1 MLSPIK
7 NRRFT
12 DRILAQL
19 KEYILSRQILPG
31 ERLPSEAEFAEIFG
45 VSRGTIREAL
55 HILEHDG
62 IVRIKKGPGGGL
74 FLSEGNLVQVID
86 SIFFTMQWEKISI
99 DTLIETRKPLEDK
112 IARLA
117 ATRAEE
123 KDIQGVEQILKNMEA
138 PDLSHD
144 LFVQYDT
151 DFHVALAKAAKN
163 KVLLMFMVAVKELH
177 NRIVDY
183 SELHDHLFPAAR
195 EYHRKIL
202 EAIKDKD
209 PDKAAEMMA
218 EHLDYFETH
227 FRNHVQSTDLST
239 ERSDKV

>member
-12 DRILAQL
+12 DRILAHL

-31 ERLPSEAEFAEIFG
+31 ERLPSEVEFAEIFG

-74 FLSEGNLVQVID
+74 FLSEGNLVQVIE
-86 SIFFTMQWEKISI
+86 SIFFTMQWENISF

-117 ATRAEE
+117 AARAEE
-123 KDIQGVEQILKNMEA
+123 EDIQEIEQILKKMEA

-144 LFVQYDT
+144 LFVQLDT

-163 KVLLMFMVAVKELH
+163 KILLMFMVAVKELH
-177 NRIVDY
+177 NRVVNY

-195 EYHRKIL
+195 DYHRKIL
-202 EAIKDKD
+202 EAVKDKD

-218 EHLDYFETH
+218 EHLDYFEKH
-227 FRNHVQSTDLST
+227 FRNHVQSTDLLT

>member
-55 HILEHDG
+55 HMLEHDG

-86 SIFFTMQWEKISI
+86 SIFFTMQWEKISF

-117 ATRAEE
+117 AIRAEAEDIEEIERILE
-123 KDIQGVEQILKNMEA
+123 KMEA

-163 KVLLMFMVAVKELH
+163 KILLMFMVAVKEVH
-177 NRIVDY
+177 NRVVNY

-202 EAIKDKD
+202 EAVKDKD
-209 PDKAAEMMA
+209 PDRAAEMMA
-218 EHLDYFETH
+218 EHLEYFEEH
-227 FRNHVQSTDLST
+227 FRNHVQSKDFVN

>member
-1 MLSPIK
+1 MLVPIK

-12 DRILAQL
+12 DRIIAQL
-19 KEYILSRQILPG
+19 KEYVLSQSFAPG
-31 ERLPSEAEFAEIFG
+31 ERLPSETQFAEIFG

-74 FLSEGNLVQVID
+74 FLSEGNLGQVIE
-86 SIFFTMQWEKISI
+86 SMFFTMRREQISFES
-99 DTLIETRKPLEDK
+99 LMEARKTLEDR

-117 ATRAEE
+117 AIRADAEDIEE
-123 KDIQGVEQILKNMEA
+123 IDKILKEMET
-138 PDLSHD
+138 PSLSHD
-144 LFVQYDT
+144 LFVKHDT
-151 DFHVALAKAAKN
+151 EFHVGLAKAAKN
-163 KVLLMFMVAVKELH
+163 RILLMFMVAVKELH
-177 NRIVDY
+177 NRVVNY
-183 SELHDHLFPAAR
+183 SELHDHLFPAAW

-202 EAIKDKD
+202 EAVKDKD

-218 EHLDYFETH
+218 EHLDYFEKH
-227 FRNHVQSTDLST
+227 FRNHVQSTDLPA

>member
-19 KEYILSRQILPG
+19 KEYILSRQTLPG

-86 SIFFTMQWEKISI
+86 SIFFTMQWEKISF

-117 ATRAEE
+117 SVRAEE
-123 KDIQGVEQILKNMEA
+123 EDIQEIEQILKKMEA

-163 KVLLMFMVAVKELH
+163 KVLLMFMVAVKDLH
-177 NRIVDY
+177 NRVVDY

-202 EAIKDKD
+202 DAVKDKD
-209 PDKAAEMMA
+209 PDRAAEMMA
-218 EHLDYFETH
+218 EHLDYFEKH
-227 FRNHVQSTDLST
+227 YRNHVQSQQQSL

>member
-31 ERLPSEAEFAEIFG
+31 ERLPSEAEFAETFG

-86 SIFFTMQWEKISI
+86 SIFFTMQWENISF
-99 DTLIETRKPLEDK
+99 DTLMETRKSLEDR

-117 ATRAEE
+117 AIRAEQE
-123 KDIQGVEQILKNMEA
+123 DIVEVERILKQMEL
-138 PDLSHD
+138 PDLRHD

-163 KVLLMFMVAVKELH
+163 KILLMFMVAVKE
-177 NRIVDY
+177 
-183 SELHDHLFPAAR
+183 
-195 EYHRKIL
+195 
-202 EAIKDKD
+202 
-209 PDKAAEMMA
+209 
-218 EHLDYFETH
+218 
-227 FRNHVQSTDLST
+227 
-239 ERSDKV
+239 

>member
-1 MLSPIK
+1 MLIPIK

-12 DRILAQL
+12 DRIIAQL
-19 KEYILSRQILPG
+19 KEYILSSQIQLG
-31 ERLPSEAEFAEIFG
+31 ERLPSEAKFAETFG

-86 SIFFTMQWEKISI
+86 SIFFTMQWEQISF
-99 DTLIETRKPLEDK
+99 DTLMETRKSLEDR

-117 ATRAEE
+117 SIRASQE
-123 KDIQGVEQILKNMEA
+123 DILEIDRILKKMEL

-151 DFHVALAKAAKN
+151 DFHLALAKAAKN
-163 KVLLMFMVAVKELH
+163 KILLMFMVAVKELH
-177 NRIVDY
+177 NRIVNY
-183 SELHDHLFPAAR
+183 SDLRDHLFPAAI

-202 EAIKDKD
+202 VAIKDKD

-218 EHLDYFETH
+218 EHLDYFEKH
-227 FRNHVQSTDLST
+227 FRNHVQSTEFPT

>member
-86 SIFFTMQWEKISI
+86 SLFFTMQWEKISL
-99 DTLIETRKPLEDK
+99 DTLMETRKPLEDK

-123 KDIQGVEQILKNMEA
+123 EDIQEIEKILEKMET
-138 PDLSHD
+138 PDLSHN
-144 LFVQYDT
+144 LFVQFDT

-163 KVLLMFMVAVKELH
+163 KILLMFMVAVKELH

-202 EAIKDKD
+202 DAIKDKA
-209 PDKAAEMMA
+209 PDRAAEMMA
-218 EHLDYFETH
+218 EHLDYFEKH
-227 FRNHVQSTDLST
+227 FRNHVQPAKFPN

>member
-19 KEYILSRQILPG
+19 KEYILSRQMLPG
-31 ERLPSEAEFAEIFG
+31 ERLSSEAEFAEIFG

-86 SIFFTMQWEKISI
+86 SLFFTMQWEKISL
-99 DTLIETRKPLEDK
+99 DTLMETRKPLEDK

-123 KDIQGVEQILKNMEA
+123 EDIQEIEKILEKMET
-138 PDLSHD
+138 PDLSHN
-144 LFVQYDT
+144 LFVQFDT

-163 KVLLMFMVAVKELH
+163 KILLMFMVAVKELH

-202 EAIKDKD
+202 DAIKDKA
-209 PDKAAEMMA
+209 PDRAAEMMA
-218 EHLDYFETH
+218 EHLDYFEKH
-227 FRNHVQSTDLST
+227 FGNHVQPAKFPN

>member
-1 MLSPIK
+1 
-7 NRRFT
+7 
-12 DRILAQL
+12 
-19 KEYILSRQILPG
+19 
-31 ERLPSEAEFAEIFG
+31 
-45 VSRGTIREAL
+45 
-55 HILEHDG
+55 
-62 IVRIKKGPGGGL
+62 
-74 FLSEGNLVQVID
+74 
-86 SIFFTMQWEKISI
+86 
-99 DTLIETRKPLEDK
+99 
-112 IARLA
+112 
-117 ATRAEE
+117 
-123 KDIQGVEQILKNMEA
+123 MES

-163 KVLLMFMVAVKELH
+163 KILLMFMVAVKELH

-202 EAIKDKD
+202 EAVKDKD

-218 EHLDYFETH
+218 EHLDYFEKH
-227 FRNHVQSTDLST
+227 FRNHVQSTDLLT